1 MTQSS
6 ARTMPTRRQRSSQA
20 ARRRWLILFAVVAV
34 VVVAFLVNIGPL
46 THYQDAS
53 ARLQKATAKVDTLQT
68 QKADLQGQLAKL
80 SETGYLETLARQQ
93 LTYVRPGEELFI
105 VTKPAGD
112 TARRL
117 PPGRRRWPPGRESGL
132 ELWAISGREP
142 RPCRPR
148 ARTPPRPT
156 APRPTARSP
165 PASSRECSRPSA
177 ACSKRAMPSTYAE
190 DERRVYRANGG
201 GARRAGRWRRR
212 AARSRTRPGQATLAR
227 ERP

>member
-6 ARTMPTRRQRSSQA
+6 ARTMPARRQRSSQT
-20 ARRRWLILFAVVAV
+20 ARRRWLLLFAVVAV

-53 ARLQKATAKVDTLQT
+53 ARLQKVTAKVDTLQT

-112 TARRL
+112 TAAAAA
-117 PPGRRRWPPGRESGL
+117 G
-132 ELWAISGREP
+132 
-142 RPCRPR
+142 
-148 ARTPPRPT
+148 
-156 APRPTARSP
+156 
-165 PASSRECSRPSA
+165 PASPAIGSGIGAGVGGDLGSGVPAVQTESA
-177 ACSKRAMPSTYAE
+177 NAAE
-190 DERRVYRANGG
+190 TGATETG
-201 GARRAGRWRRR
+201 GAQSPGFLERML
-212 AARSRTRPGQATLAR
+212 AAIRGLF
-227 ERP
+227 